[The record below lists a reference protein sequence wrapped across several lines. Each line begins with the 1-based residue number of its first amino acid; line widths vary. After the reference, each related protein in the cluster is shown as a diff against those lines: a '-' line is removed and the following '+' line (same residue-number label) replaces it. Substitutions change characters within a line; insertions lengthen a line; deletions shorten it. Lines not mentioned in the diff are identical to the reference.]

1 MDSDTTSN
9 DLAARPDAF
18 AGSRGP
24 ILPARPGNKIAE
36 LQKLASDKPKVK
48 ENRVATFSEDSRLL
62 VGRHIRLKGEITNC
76 QVLTVEGQVE
86 AAFSGRLLEVSDKG
100 LFRGNATVET
110 AEVHGRINGELV
122 VTKLLRI
129 HGSGQVTGK
138 IRYKR
143 LEILPG
149 GEIAGEIAVGE
160 EAEPVGIT
168 LAEARFETA

>member
-1 MDSDTTSN
+1 MEPETTTTDS
-9 DLAARPDAF
+9 
-18 AGSRGP
+18 AGRSDPFGGRGP
-24 ILPARPGNKIAE
+24 ILPARTINKVTE
-36 LQKLASDKPKVK
+36 LQKPVDKPLVK
-48 ENRVATFSEDSRLL
+48 DNRVATFSEDSRLL

-100 LFRGNATVET
+100 LFRGSATVET
-110 AEVHGRINGELV
+110 ADVHGRIHGELV

-129 HGSGQVTGK
+129 HGGGQVNGK

-160 EAEPVGIT
+160 AAEPVGIT
-168 LAEARFETA
+168 LAEARFEAG